1 MTIKFLISATQ
12 LNDCHL
18 DAHKNHGFLL
28 FAGMFSMMVTS
39 RRSSID
45 YRHSTYSILHMLIGA
60 LYN

>member
-1 MTIKFLISATQ
+1 MTIRFMISATQ
-12 LNDCHL
+12 LNDYYL
-18 DAHKNHGFLL
+18 DAHKNLGFLL

-45 YRHSTYSILHMLIGA
+45 YRNRTCSRLYLLIGA